1 MSIALF
7 CGYVFI
13 ALFKLYRLSN
23 TVNHALSGQARAHW
37 RMTGEAV
44 SLAYVLTS
52 GFLMWAVYTVLAI
65 FWPFLLLAERLR
77 FFHPYNAFGVTRQ
90 AMRGVQKAH
99 R

>member
-1 MSIALF
+1 MYIALF
-7 CGYVFI
+7 LGYVFI

-44 SLAYVLTS
+44 SLAYVFTS
-52 GFLMWAVYTVLAI
+52 GFMMWTAYAVLAI
-65 FWPFLLLAERLR
+65 FWPFLLLVERFR
-77 FFHPYNAFGVTRQ
+77 FFHPYNAFGVARQ

>member
-1 MSIALF
+1 MYIALF
-7 CGYVFI
+7 LGYVFI
-13 ALFKLYRLSN
+13 ALFKLYHLSN

-44 SLAYVLTS
+44 SLAYIFSS
-52 GFLMWAVYTVLAI
+52 GFLMWAVYVAI
-65 FWPFLLLAERLR
+65 ALFWPFLLLTERFR
-77 FFHPYNAFGVTRQ
+77 FFHPYNAFGVARQ

>member
-1 MSIALF
+1 MKRA
-7 CGYVFI
+7 G
-13 ALFKLYRLSN
+13 
-23 TVNHALSGQARAHW
+23 SGWPRAHW

-52 GFLMWAVYTVLAI
+52 GFLMWAVYTVLAV

-99 R
+99 K

>member
-7 CGYVFI
+7 FGYVFI
-13 ALFKLYRLSN
+13 VLFKLYRFSN
-23 TVNHALSGQARAHW
+23 TVSYALSGQARAHW

-52 GFLMWAVYTVLAI
+52 GFLMWAVYAVLAI
-65 FWPFLLLAERLR
+65 FWPFLLLVERFR

>member
-7 CGYVFI
+7 FGYVFI
-13 ALFKLYRLSN
+13 ALFKLYRFSN
-23 TVNHALSGQARAHW
+23 MVSYALSGQARAHW

-52 GFLMWAVYTVLAI
+52 GFLIWAVYTVLAI
-65 FWPFLLLAERLR
+65 FWPYLLLAERLR

>member
-7 CGYVFI
+7 FGYVFI

-44 SLAYVLTS
+44 SLAYVFSS
-52 GFLMWAVYTVLAI
+52 GFLMWAVYVAI
-65 FWPFLLLAERLR
+65 ALFWPFLLLTERFR
-77 FFHPYNAFGVTRQ
+77 FFHPYNAFGVARQ

>member
-1 MSIALF
+1 MYIALF
-7 CGYVFI
+7 LGYVFI